1 MLTSF
6 AAAKNMERRKNSF
19 WSPLVLILLIGMFY
33 LTMLRS
39 GHDWGDDFAMYLQ
52 QARNIVEG
60 QPLAQS
66 GYIYNPLYPQLGPP
80 AYPPVFPFLLA
91 PVYKFQG
98 LNWIALK
105 TVPMISFLAAL
116 GFLAFWFAQ
125 ELKPRSLLVLIAVLG
140 LNPFFYAFK
149 DQIVSDFPF
158 LFFVVTA
165 LVLLERCHKQ
175 ASGLWVLLAG
185 LSICLCLATRAVGVL
200 LLPTFLLYEWLRERR
215 ITAAAIRVGLVAGIL
230 MSLYL
235 WTFNESAS
243 YLDQLHINLST
254 VRQNLYI
261 QLWHIYKDLWGNG
274 CSPAL
279 AAALTVW
286 FGLLVILG
294 YLFRLRRGWDLREV
308 FVPAYV
314 IVVILWPTENDF
326 RLLIPVIPFWFF
338 YLAVA
343 LEGAA
348 ELASKARPWP
358 GWLRRAGT
366 PVLLALITVS
376 YAEAYARLEY
386 GPIKQGASDPH
397 FGELCAYV
405 ATHAAPDSRFIFE
418 KPRILSLL
426 TRRSASGYHD
436 ATDPGELWRYSRAI
450 GASYW
455 ILSRTS
461 YRDQLYLRPVLNCYS
476 SQLDLV
482 FSNSGFDMY
491 QSREQSQSQ
500 AVR

>member
-1 MLTSF
+1 MLIRMDPRNTSF
-6 AAAKNMERRKNSF
+6 
-19 WSPLVLILLIGMFY
+19 WLPLVLVLLIGLFY
-33 LTMLRS
+33 LTTLRT
-39 GHDWGDDFAMYLQ
+39 GHDWGDDFAMYVQ

-91 PVYKFQG
+91 AVYKFQG

-116 GFLAFWFAQ
+116 GFLAFWFGQ
-125 ELKPRSLLVLIAVLG
+125 ELKPGSLLVLLAILG

-175 ASGLWVLLAG
+175 ASGLRVLLAG
-185 LSICLCLATRAVGVL
+185 LSISLCLATRAVGVL
-200 LLPTFLLYEWLRERR
+200 LLPTFLLCESLRERR
-215 ITAAAIRVGLVAGIL
+215 ITAAAIRVGLVAGVL

-235 WTFNESAS
+235 WTFNGSAS

-279 AAALTVW
+279 AAALTVSL
-286 FGLLVILG
+286 GLLAILG

-308 FVPAYV
+308 FVPVYV
-314 IVVILWPTENDF
+314 IAVILWPTENDF
-326 RLLIPVIPFWFF
+326 RLLIPVIPFCFF
-338 YLAVA
+338 YVAVA
-343 LEGAA
+343 LEGA
-348 ELASKARPWP
+348 ELASNARPWLA
-358 GWLRRAGT
+358 WLRRAGT
-366 PVLLALITVS
+366 PALLALITVS
-376 YAEAYARLEY
+376 YAEAYAHLEY
-386 GPIKQGASDPH
+386 GPIKQGVSDPH
-397 FGELCAYV
+397 FVEVCAYV

-426 TRRSASGYHD
+426 TRRSASGYYD
-436 ATDPGELWRYSRAI
+436 AKDPGELWQYSRAI

-491 QSREQSQSQ
+491 QSREQSKSQ